1 MPHGASM
8 GDDVSNFVQNT
19 TIAHRLQYFH
29 GIRIWNCVLEFS
41 PDWSTSAALQRDCC
55 VGIRDAH
62 PRLVP
67 IVAGNQPITNADSS
81 DNRPFPVIVR
91 EQEFTFNFYWHELLR
106 LTTGKVL
113 GARLGVELFLSRLFG
128 LLSGRPPTNTRPP
141 ACEIDRPQRS
151 GWRHHS
157 QDI

>member
-1 MPHGASM
+1 
-8 GDDVSNFVQNT
+8 
-19 TIAHRLQYFH
+19 
-29 GIRIWNCVLEFS
+29 
-41 PDWSTSAALQRDCC
+41 
-55 VGIRDAH
+55 
-62 PRLVP
+62 
-67 IVAGNQPITNADSS
+67 TNADSS

-91 EQEFTFNFYWHELLR
+91 EQEFMFNFYWHELLR

-141 ACEIDRPQRS
+141 ACVIDRPQRS

-157 QDI
+157 QDIFVTVPFSGAEITGALSNPLAEVADAPSRKLSSWVDDDRSSSRALGSENMGM